1 MHIKKRQK
9 IRKGL
14 LLLSFFI
21 FPAVFYYF
29 SPALILEAA
38 SQGIVNG
45 SFIVFILLFLSSLI
59 FGRGFCGWVCPAA
72 GCQEAMFLARDKKV
86 TRGNLIK
93 WIIWIPWI
101 GSILALLL
109 KSGGVRQI
117 DFFYKTTYGISI
129 GNLQSFLVYLFVL
142 LILIVLPSFV
152 FGRRSFCHHLCWMA
166 PFMITGRH
174 LRNATKWPSLHLSA
188 KSDRCIHCKVCTE
201 NCPMSLPV
209 DAMVKDSFME
219 NQECILC
226 GNCADCCAAK
236 VITISFLKA

>member
-29 SPALILEAA
+29 SPVLILEASA
-38 SQGIVNG
+38 KGIVNG

-86 TRGNLIK
+86 TRGNIIK

-101 GSILALLL
+101 GSILVLLL
-109 KSGGVRQI
+109 TSGGVKQI
-117 DFFYKTTYGISI
+117 DFFYQTTYGISI

-142 LILIVLPSFV
+142 LILIVLPGFV
-152 FGRRSFCHHLCWMA
+152 LGRRSFCHHLCWMA
-166 PFMITGRH
+166 PFMIIGRH
-174 LRNATKWPSLHLSA
+174 LRNTTKWPSLHLSA
-188 KSDRCIHCKVCTE
+188 KSDLCIHCKACTE
-201 NCPMSLPV
+201 KCPMSLPV
-209 DAMVKDSFME
+209 DSMVKDSFME

-226 GNCADCCAAK
+226 GNCADCCTAK

>member
-14 LLLSFFI
+14 LLLTFFI

-72 GCQEAMFLARDKKV
+72 GCQEAIFLARDKKV
-86 TRGNLIK
+86 NRGNLIK

-129 GNLQSFLVYLFVL
+129 GNLQSFLV
-142 LILIVLPSFV
+142 
-152 FGRRSFCHHLCWMA
+152 
-166 PFMITGRH
+166 
-174 LRNATKWPSLHLSA
+174 
-188 KSDRCIHCKVCTE
+188 
-201 NCPMSLPV
+201 
-209 DAMVKDSFME
+209 
-219 NQECILC
+219 
-226 GNCADCCAAK
+226 
-236 VITISFLKA
+236 